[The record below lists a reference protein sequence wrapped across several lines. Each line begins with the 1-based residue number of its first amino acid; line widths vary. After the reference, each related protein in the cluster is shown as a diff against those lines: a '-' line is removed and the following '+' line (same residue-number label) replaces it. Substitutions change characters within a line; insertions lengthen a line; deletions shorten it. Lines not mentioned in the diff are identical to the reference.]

1 MRKLE
6 IEECLN
12 QIEFAANALE
22 VIQDQIICS
31 SNSMNSEVLG
41 QALYGLANT
50 INSQVK
56 KAMDL
61 VFETSPVVGGGARN
75 EVPNQF
81 KDLTMYVFSFENF
94 NKYMDRQWRWTTKA
108 EGMPVSKIL
117 SPKNAVLQNGY
128 IVKPNWCKEIKEVK

>member
-12 QIEFAANALE
+12 QIEFAVNALE

-61 VFETSPVVGGGARN
+61 VFETSPVVCGGG
-75 EVPNQF
+75 
-81 KDLTMYVFSFENF
+81 
-94 NKYMDRQWRWTTKA
+94 
-108 EGMPVSKIL
+108 
-117 SPKNAVLQNGY
+117 
-128 IVKPNWCKEIKEVK
+128 VKK

>member
-22 VIQDQIICS
+22 VILDQIICS

-61 VFETSPVVGGGARN
+61 VFETSPDVGGGQEMRFPIN
-75 EVPNQF
+75 LKISQCMSSV
-81 KDLTMYVFSFENF
+81 L
-94 NKYMDRQWRWTTKA
+94 
-108 EGMPVSKIL
+108 KIL
-117 SPKNAVLQNGY
+117 ISIWIDNGDGPKRLMVCQ
-128 IVKPNWCKEIKEVK
+128 

>member
-61 VFETSPVVGGGARN
+61 VFETSPVVGGGQEMRFPIN
-75 EVPNQF
+75 LRISRCMSSV
-81 KDLTMYVFSFENF
+81 L
-94 NKYMDRQWRWTTKA
+94 
-108 EGMPVSKIL
+108 KIL
-117 SPKNAVLQNGY
+117 ISIWIDNGNGLQRLM
-128 IVKPNWCKEIKEVK
+128 VCR